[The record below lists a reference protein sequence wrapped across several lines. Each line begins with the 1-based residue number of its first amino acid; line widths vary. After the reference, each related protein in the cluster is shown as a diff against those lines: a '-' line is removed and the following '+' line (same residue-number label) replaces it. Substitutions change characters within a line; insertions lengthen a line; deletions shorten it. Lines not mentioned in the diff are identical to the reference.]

1 MVGWIDRDKI
11 GIRPF
16 VRSSVPPSYLLFLL
30 LSILSI
36 LSFAFYPSIPPS
48 LSFAF
53 YDKATATING
63 KRQRQRQRQRGGNDS
78 ILSILNFYSLTDRCN
93 VSILLLFLPSI
104 LHFYPSIL
112 LLFSLLPILIHP
124 SYHYPL
130 LSNP

>member
-53 YDKATATING
+53 YDKATAPSFT
-63 KRQRQRQRQRGGNDS
+63 S
-78 ILSILNFYSLTDRCN
+78 IL
-93 VSILLLFLPSI
+93 
-104 LHFYPSIL
+104 
-112 LLFSLLPILIHP
+112 
-124 SYHYPL
+124 
-130 LSNP
+130 

>member
-53 YDKATATING
+53 YDKATAILLTSPYPFFLSFTFYE
-63 KRQRQRQRQRGGNDS
+63 S
-78 ILSILNFYSLTDRCN
+78 ILSIHS
-93 VSILLLFLPSI
+93 
-104 LHFYPSIL
+104 FYPSIL
-112 LLFSLLPILIHP
+112 CFLFILSLSFAFYESFFFILLFILNGSGGSRDGGATATATI
-124 SYHYPL
+124 
-130 LSNP
+130 NGK

>member
-53 YDKATATING
+53 YDKATA
-63 KRQRQRQRQRGGNDS
+63 
-78 ILSILNFYSLTDRCN
+78 
-93 VSILLLFLPSI
+93 PS
-104 LHFYPSIL
+104 
-112 LLFSLLPILIHP
+112 FSL
-124 SYHYPL
+124 SFAFYPL